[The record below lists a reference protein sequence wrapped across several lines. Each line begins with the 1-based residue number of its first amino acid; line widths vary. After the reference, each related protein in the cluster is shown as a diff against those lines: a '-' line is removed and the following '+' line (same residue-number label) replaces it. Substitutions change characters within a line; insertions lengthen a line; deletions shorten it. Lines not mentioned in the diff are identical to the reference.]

1 VAGLSNDAKTM
12 RTLTKS
18 EIEKLRA
25 DSKRDREEEVV
36 AIAEFTAKY
45 KLEQGI
51 NNTNM

>member
-1 VAGLSNDAKTM
+1 M

-18 EIEKLRA
+18 EIEKLRT
-25 DSKRDREEEVV
+25 DSKRDREEEKG

-51 NNTNM
+51 NTTNM